1 MEKTRIANDDV
12 QFEMRYYQEDH
23 VVFYEGEHGDCLYD
37 ILQGSVFVFRNYR
50 REGSKQLLAQLG
62 PGDYF
67 GELAILDDMP
77 RNATIVSA
85 QDGTVLRL
93 IRAENF
99 AAYAAQNP
107 DKAFKIMQS
116 MGASYHKLHTQYE
129 NAVRVVGKMAEAA
142 KTRRKLEPETAAMRD
157 SLVNEYQVM
166 LKKEN
171 PDLNENQ
178 ELLAK

>member
-1 MEKTRIANDDV
+1 MDKTKIANDNV

-67 GELAILDDMP
+67 GELAILEAMP
-77 RNATIVSA
+77 RNATIVAA

-99 AAYAAQNP
+99 PAYAAQNP

-116 MGASYHKLHTQYE
+116 MGASFHNLHMKYD
-129 NAVRVVGKMAEAA
+129 NAVRVVGKMAESA
-142 KTRRKLEPETAAMRD
+142 KTRKKLEPEIAAMRE
-157 SLVNEYQVM
+157 SMLNEYQVM

-178 ELLAK
+178 DLPQ